1 MAEKITGN
9 DELKRQREEYEKIIS
24 KLNSEKKAYEQV
36 YKKLENIEKN
46 IKLIENIPKSIF
58 IKAEAELAIQDKK
71 SAKKSNQGKEDK
83 TPMSYIIQEVTM
95 KFAETIPQMG
105 AVQATSMNLEIY
117 LATLSI
123 ICFPVFL

>member
-46 IKLIENIPKSIF
+46 IKLIENIIHLGIMCF
-58 IKAEAELAIQDKK
+58 EL
-71 SAKKSNQGKEDK
+71 
-83 TPMSYIIQEVTM
+83 
-95 KFAETIPQMG
+95 
-105 AVQATSMNLEIY
+105 L
-117 LATLSI
+117 
-123 ICFPVFL
+123 